1 MLVHWRSDLDQGKHD
16 PLEVVSVITK
26 TGSTISAALVVPLD
40 PVAGPIRAPEA
51 GQEADGLMAVI
62 EEQMSEIDRLA
73 TDLRKA
79 KSEIVERDNIDL
91 ADKGAAELVEHIT
104 DCVQNLCVALGYAR
118 NPMQRTGIAELDELL
133 EAVR

>member
-40 PVAGPIRAPEA
+40 PVAGPTRRAREA
-51 GQEADGLMAVI
+51 DQEADGLMAVI

-73 TDLRKA
+73 GMVDGERIKELNEANDL
-79 KSEIVERDNIDL
+79 I
-91 ADKGAAELVEHIT
+91 EHIT